1 MATTYLDLT
10 NEVLR
15 ELNEIPLTSANFSSA
30 VGLQQFVKDS
40 VNKSI
45 FDIANEEPQ
54 LPFFTVGQSG
64 ETDPFYGNV
73 TVATVAGTRWYELKA
88 SSSSVK
94 DDFASIDWDDFY
106 LTTINVSGE
115 SAPFV
120 SRGLKF
126 LNLADWR
133 RYYRDSENEDDANT
147 QAYGEP
153 KFVIKSPDGRKFGLS
168 PIPDK
173 VYNVHF
179 YAFEKPTKLSIK
191 SPDGRKFGLSPIP
204 DKVYNVHF
212 YAFEKP
218 TKLSAHGD
226 TVVFPEQYTNVI
238 TARTRY
244 YVWQFKESPQQAA
257 FAMDDYKKALRMM
270 KSNLINPTPRAMT
283 DDRRYF

>member
-1 MATTYLDLT
+1 MATTYLELT

-15 ELNEIPLTSANFSSA
+15 ELNEIPLTSANFTSA

-40 VNKSI
+40 INKSI

-54 LPFFTVGQSG
+54 LPFLAVGESG

-73 TVATVAGTRWYELKA
+73 TVASVAGTRWYELKA
-88 SSSSVK
+88 SSSSLK
-94 DDFASIDWDDFY
+94 DDYASIDWDDFY

-115 SAPFV
+115 TAPFV
-120 SRGLKF
+120 SKGLGF
-126 LNLADWR
+126 LSLADWK
-133 RYYRDSENEDDANT
+133 RYYRDSENVDDADA
-147 QAYGEP
+147 QSYGEP
-153 KFVIKSPDGRKFGLS
+153 SRVIKSPDGRKFGLS

-173 VYNVHF
+173 VYNIHF
-179 YAFEKPTKLSIK
+179 YAF
-191 SPDGRKFGLSPIP
+191 D
-204 DKVYNVHF
+204 
-212 YAFEKP
+212 KP

-238 TARTRY
+238 TARARY

-257 FAMDDYKKALRMM
+257 FAMDDYKKAMRTM
-270 KSNLINPTPRAMT
+270 KSNLVNPTPRAMT